1 MPNIST
7 EEIKMEKWQKDMQKA
22 IKKPEDLIRKFPQMD
37 FNSLRNVIS
46 IFPVRITQYYFDLIK
61 NQDDPIFKQSVP
73 DEKELQDLTGIPDP
87 LSEEEQSPVPC
98 LVHRYPDRVLLM
110 VTNLCAVYCRFCT
123 RKRLVGRK
131 AIRKEDVKKAIK
143 YIEENPKIR
152 EVIISGGDPL
162 TLSDDNLDEILK
174 ELRKIQSVEVIRIG
188 TRMPCTLPSRVTP
201 NLCKILKKYHPI
213 YINTHFNHPD
223 ELTEEAGRALEMLSD
238 SGIPLGNQSV
248 LLKGVNDDH
257 RVLQELFKKLLK
269 YRTKP
274 YYLYQADLVEGT
286 HHFRTPLGKG
296 IEIMQRIQGTL
307 SGMCIPKFM
316 LDSPGGGG
324 KIPLTPKY
332 LQKVLPDGIL
342 LKNYQGKTI
351 FYPEISERDRMAY
364 ENIQLAFDFEEV
376 RGDKKN

>member
-1 MPNIST
+1 
-7 EEIKMEKWQKDMQKA
+7 MEKWQKEMQKCL
-22 IKKPEDLIRKFPQMD
+22 KKPEQLAKKFPQFD
-37 FNSLRNVIS
+37 FNSLQNVVS
-46 IFPVRITQYYFDLIK
+46 IFPMRITPYYYDLIQ
-61 NQDDPIFKQSVP
+61 NYDDPIFKQAVP
-73 DEKELQDLTGIPDP
+73 DEKELQDFSGVPDP

-123 RKRLVGRK
+123 RKRLIGKK
-131 AIRKEDVKKAIK
+131 AIRKEDVKKGIK
-143 YIEENPKIR
+143 YISENPNIR

-162 TLSDDNLDEILK
+162 TLSNEILEGILM
-174 ELRKIQSVEVIRIG
+174 ELRKIEHIEVIRIG
-188 TRMPCTLPSRVTP
+188 SRMVCTLPSRINS

-213 YINTHFNHPD
+213 YLNTHFNHPD
-223 ELTEEAGRALEMLSD
+223 ELTEEAKNALEMLAD

-248 LLKGVNDDH
+248 LLKGVNDDAKT
-257 RVLQELFKKLLK
+257 LQELFKKLLK
-269 YRTKP
+269 FRTKP

-296 IEIMQRIQGTL
+296 IEIMQKLQGNL
-307 SGMCIPKFM
+307 SGMCIPKFV

-332 LQKVLPDGIL
+332 LQKVLPDGVL

-351 FYPEISERDRMAY
+351 FYPEIGEKDKMVY
-364 ENIQLAFDFEEV
+364 ENIQLAFDFEEI
-376 RGDKKN
+376 RGEKKN